1 MSYDLVRR
9 CHVLAL
15 VLRTVSHGLL
25 RGDMDDGTNGGGCGG
40 LLVAVLLPLLLH
52 GARHEAG
59 METKGRTD
67 AAPRT
72 HGTKRSRM
80 MIESRAIRERQ
91 IDFDLQDEGGFM

>member
-59 METKGRTD
+59 METKGADGRCPAHARNEEITD
-67 AAPRT
+67 DDRIACDTSNR
-72 HGTKRSRM
+72 
-80 MIESRAIRERQ
+80 
-91 IDFDLQDEGGFM
+91 F

>member
-1 MSYDLVRR
+1 MSFDLVRR

-52 GARHEAG
+52 GARDEAG
-59 METKGRTD
+59 METEGAD
-67 AAPRT
+67 AAPHT
-72 HGTKRSRM
+72 HGTKTSRM
-80 MIESRAIRERQ
+80 MV
-91 IDFDLQDEGGFM
+91 